1 MKNGSLPAKADIVRQ
16 RGFYDGTLKPLMD
29 KAADGR
35 EALLFLDASHFVMGC
50 DYLGFTYGKVRRFV
64 KSFSGRMRYN
74 VLGAVDFVTKE
85 VVTVTNDTYIT
96 ATEVCEILRKIS
108 AMYTGRTIHLVL
120 DNARYQKCKAVQ
132 GLAAELCIDLVYI
145 PPYSPNLNLIER
157 LWKFVKSELR
167 TKYYDDFELF
177 CDRIDQIIASTSTY
191 NRGKISKLIGNNVQ
205 LFDDLK
211 QINSNSFVSTKPRK
225 ISR

>member
-1 MKNGSLPAKADIVRQ
+1 MRQ

-29 KAADGR
+29 KAADGSG
-35 EALLFLDASHFVMGC
+35 ALLFLDASHFVMGC
-50 DYLGFTYGKVRRFV
+50 DYLGFIYGKVRRFV

-108 AMYTGRTIHLVL
+108 AKYTGRTIHLVL

-167 TKYYDDFELF
+167 TKYYDDFEVF

-225 ISR
+225 KESQGKKLAA

>member
-1 MKNGSLPAKADIVRQ
+1 
-16 RGFYDGTLKPLMD
+16 MD

-50 DYLGFTYGKVRRFV
+50 GYLGFIYGKARCFV

-74 VLGAVDFVTKE
+74 VLGAVDFATKE

-96 ATEVCEILRKIS
+96 ATEVCEILRKVS
-108 AMYTGRTIHLVL
+108 AKYTGKTIHIVL
-120 DNARYQKCKAVQ
+120 DNARYQKCKTVQNLAV
-132 GLAAELCIDLVYI
+132 ELCIDLVYI

-167 TKYYDDFELF
+167 TKFYDDFEVF
-177 CDRIDQIIASTSTY
+177 CGRIDQIVASTSTY
-191 NRGKISKLIGNNVQ
+191 NKSKISELIGNKVQ

-211 QINSNSFVSTKPRK
+211 QINSNTFVSTKPRK
-225 ISR
+225 KESQGKKIVA